1 MKNENKENISI
12 KERIVKLC
20 QIELQAR
27 IQTAKMAVES
37 AQQASN
43 SETKSSAGDKYET
56 GRAMAQLEKERHARV
71 LASLEDDLNTLL
83 SVGIRPPQLNVRE
96 GSLVY
101 TNRGIYFIAF
111 GFGAVK
117 VDDLNINVIS
127 VLSPIG
133 QILLDLEVEDEEDFR
148 GSMIEVIKI
157 E

>member
-1 MKNENKENISI
+1 MVLKEQVFKCCVNELNS
-12 KERIVKLC
+12 RIHKAGL
-20 QIELQAR
+20 
-27 IQTAKMAVES
+27 AVES

-71 LASLEDDLNTLL
+71 LASLEDDLDSLL
-83 SVGIRPPQLNVRE
+83 SIGIRPPQVNVQE

-133 QILLDLEVEDEEDFR
+133 QTLLDLEVEDEEDFR
-148 GSMIEVIKI
+148 GSMIEVTKI

>member
-1 MKNENKENISI
+1 MNFKEKVFKCCMNELNS
-12 KERIVKLC
+12 
-20 QIELQAR
+20 R
-27 IQTAKMAVES
+27 IQEASLAVES

-71 LASLEDDLNTLL
+71 LASLEDDLNSLL
-83 SVGIRPPQLNVRE
+83 SVGIRPPQLNVQE

-101 TNRGIYFIAF
+101 TNRGIYFIVF

-117 VDDLNINVIS
+117 VDDLNIYVIS

-133 QILLDLEVEDEEDFR
+133 QTLLDLEVEDEEDFR
-148 GSMIEVIKI
+148 GSMIEVTKI